1 MASERP
7 LRPFSDDLR
16 ARYAD
21 EWRDAH
27 EEHPFVLAMGD
38 GSLSLERFQF
48 FMRQD
53 YLYLIELCR
62 VLALASAKSPDL
74 ESMGRWA
81 KLLDET
87 LNSEMALHRGFCAD
101 FGITEQDLE
110 GTESAPATVGYT
122 RYLLDT
128 ALEGGIEE
136 IAASILPCQWGYDEI
151 GRMLAAR
158 STAPPDSFH
167 ARWIAGY
174 NAPEYREVTAWL
186 RGFVDALGAAADAQ
200 TRQRMAEAF
209 RAGLLHE
216 LAFWEAAWNAG
227 RGPGGTAASS

>member
-1 MASERP
+1 MASNP
-7 LRPFSDDLR
+7 SARPFSGDLR

-21 EWRDAH
+21 EWRRAH

-53 YLYLIELCR
+53 YLYLTGFCR
-62 VLALASAKSPDL
+62 VLGLAAAKSPDL

-87 LNSEMALHRGFCAD
+87 LNSEMALHRSFCAD
-101 FGITEQDLE
+101 FGISEQDLE
-110 GTESAPATVGYT
+110 ETAPAPATIAYT
-122 RYLLDT
+122 RHLLET
-128 ALEGGIEE
+128 AQEGGIEE
-136 IAASILPCQWGYDEI
+136 IAASLLPCQWGYDEI
-151 GRMLAAR
+151 GRRLAAQ
-158 STAPPDSFH
+158 STALADSFH

-174 NAPEYREVTAWL
+174 NAPEYREVTTWL
-186 RGFVDALGAAADAQ
+186 RRFVDRLGSAATPQ
-200 TRQRMAEAF
+200 MRRRMAEVF

-216 LAFWEAAWNAG
+216 LSFWEAAWNLGVEAAG
-227 RGPGGTAASS
+227 SGRR